1 MKTNRF
7 LSLAIIFAVLMSAS
21 SAYAVS
27 PVVIAA
33 GKWVM
38 SKYAENKEVREKMQ
52 EIQPTYDAWLDSLE
66 VYVKKTGKV
75 GDCNAIGLKKYFTD
89 NRLETP
95 NFSYECGV
103 KDGGNIAFLNV
114 TNKIKIGKC
123 DAKSVF
129 KAEFDI
135 VKNYLDVFS
144 IPIGNDACVFF
155 QPGCR
160 TLISGS
166 CPPNMVYVEGGLSRK
181 VTVNNF
187 CISKYEVTQK
197 EWQDVMG
204 SNPSE
209 YKSCGNNCPVEQVS
223 WDNAQEFISK
233 LNVKTGMKYRLP
245 SEAEWEYAAKGGC
258 RSNNYSFSGSNTAG
272 DVAWCR
278 GNCKGTTHAVG
289 TKKPNELGIY
299 DMTGNVGEL
308 VKDSYKIIR
317 GGKIYDCIGVS
328 VSEVSYSPRHELVG
342 FRLIH
347 SPIDKAT
354 SQKKEG
360 SGFND
365 GYIEGSSGGRG
376 MLGDLMKGERR
387 R

>member
-21 SAYAVS
+21 LANAQLETVLLE
-27 PVVIAA
+27 A
-33 GKWVM
+33 GTKWVM
-38 SKYAENKEVREKMQ
+38 SKYAENKEIKEKMQ
-52 EIQPTYDAWLDSLE
+52 EIQPTYGAWIKSLE
-66 VYVKKTGKV
+66 DYVSKTGKV
-75 GDCNAIGLKKYFTD
+75 GDCNAIGFKYLSN
-89 NRLETP
+89 NRGETP
-95 NFSYECGV
+95 NFIYECGV

-114 TNKIKIGKC
+114 TSKIKIGKC

-135 VKNYLDVFS
+135 RKNYLDAFS
-144 IPIGNDACVFF
+144 LPINDACVFF
-155 QPGCR
+155 QPSCR

-166 CPPNMVYVEGGLSRK
+166 CPANMVFVEGGLSKK

-209 YKSCGNNCPVEQVS
+209 YKSCGSNCPVEQVS

-233 LNVKTGMKYRLP
+233 LNAKTGMKYRLP

-258 RSNNYSFSGSNTAG
+258 RSNNYGFSGSNTSS

-278 GNCKGTTHAVG
+278 GNSKGTTHAVG

-308 VKDSYKIIR
+308 VKELAKDSYLA
-317 GGKIYDCIGVS
+317 GGGGIYDCSIRVS
-328 VSEVSYSPRHELVG
+328 KNYSHRHELVG
-342 FRLIH
+342 FRLVH
-347 SPIDKAT
+347 SPVDK
-354 SQKKEG
+354 
-360 SGFND
+360 
-365 GYIEGSSGGRG
+365 R
-376 MLGDLMKGERR
+376 
-387 R
+387 